1 MSTTSHVHP
10 RMTATEW
17 ALLLFL
23 SILWGGS
30 FFFNGVMV
38 RELPAPVIVAG
49 RLALAALILN
59 GVLGLRGQYLPL
71 TRATIPAF
79 LGMGLLN
86 NVIPFTLIVWGQ
98 GHIASGVA
106 AILNAT
112 TPLFSVILAH
122 LLTADEKM
130 TGRRVVGVLA
140 GIVGVAIMMGPA
152 ILHGLGA
159 SLLGELAV
167 LAAAISY
174 GFANVFGRRFRSLGV
189 TPLVS
194 ATGQVTA
201 SAAILVPIVLAT
213 EAPWTLPMPS
223 LATIGSLIAI
233 AALSTSLAYVIVFRI
248 LATAGATNLS
258 LVTLLVPVS
267 ALFLGAIFLHE
278 PIDSHQIIGILVIAI
293 GLAAID
299 GRLLDRLLG
308 TKQPK

>member
-1 MSTTSHVHP
+1 MSTPQLVHP
-10 RMTATEW
+10 RMTAIEW
-17 ALLLFL
+17 GLLLFL
-23 SILWGGS
+23 SLLWGGS
-30 FFFNGVMV
+30 FFFNGIMV
-38 RELPAPVIVAG
+38 RELPPSVIVAG
-49 RLALAALILN
+49 RVALAALILN
-59 GVLGLRGQYLPL
+59 GVLALRGQHLPL
-71 TRATIPAF
+71 SRPTIMAF

-122 LLTADEKM
+122 LMTTDEKM
-130 TGRRVVGVLA
+130 TGRRVIGVLA
-140 GIVGVAIMMGPA
+140 GIAGVAIMMGPA
-152 ILHGLGA
+152 ILNGLGA

-167 LAAAISY
+167 LGAALSY
-174 GFANVFGRRFRSLGV
+174 GFANVFGRRFRNLGIQ
-189 TPLVS
+189 PLVS

-201 SAAILVPIVLAT
+201 STVILLPIVLVT
-213 EAPWTLPMPS
+213 EAPWTIPMPS

-233 AALSTSLAYVIVFRI
+233 AALSTALAYAIFFRI

-267 ALFLGAIFLHE
+267 ALLLGAVFLNE
-278 PIDSHQIIGILVIAI
+278 PIDGHQIVGILVIAI

-299 GRLLDRLLG
+299 GRVLDLWPSISRF
-308 TKQPK
+308 K

>member
-1 MSTTSHVHP
+1 MSTTPLVYP

-17 ALLLFL
+17 GLLLFL
-23 SILWGGS
+23 SLLWGGS
-30 FFFNGVMV
+30 FFFNGIMV
-38 RELPAPVIVAG
+38 RDLPPAVIVAG
-49 RLALAALILN
+49 RVALAALILN
-59 GVLGLRGQYLPL
+59 GVLLIRGQYLPL
-71 TRATIPAF
+71 SRTTIPAF

-122 LLTADEKM
+122 LMTADEKM
-130 TGRRVVGVLA
+130 TGRRVIGVLA

-152 ILHGLGA
+152 ILDGLGA

-167 LAAAISY
+167 LGAAISY

-189 TPLVS
+189 TPLAS

-201 SAAILVPIVLAT
+201 STVILVPIVLAT
-213 EAPWTLPMPS
+213 AAPWTLPMPS
-223 LATIGSLIAI
+223 LATIGSLVAI
-233 AALSTSLAYVIVFRI
+233 AALSTALAYVIVFRI

-267 ALFLGAIFLHE
+267 ALFLGAVFLHE
-278 PIDSHQIIGILVIAI
+278 PVDSHQIVGILVIAV

-299 GRLLDRLLG
+299 GRIIDRL
-308 TKQPK
+308 QRRQDPK

>member
-1 MSTTSHVHP
+1 MSTTPLAHP

-17 ALLLFL
+17 GLLLFL
-23 SILWGGS
+23 SLLWGGS
-30 FFFNGVMV
+30 FFFNGIMV
-38 RELPAPVIVAG
+38 RDLPTPVIVAG
-49 RLALAALILN
+49 RVALAALILN
-59 GVLGLRGQYLPL
+59 GVLALRGQYLPL
-71 TRATIPAF
+71 TRATVPAF

-122 LLTADEKM
+122 LMTADEKM
-130 TGRRVVGVLA
+130 TGRRVIGVFA
-140 GIVGVAIMMGPA
+140 GIIGVGIMMGPA
-152 ILHGLGA
+152 ILNGLGA

-167 LAAAISY
+167 LGAAISY
-174 GFANVFGRRFRSLGV
+174 GFANVFGRRFRGLGV

-201 SAAILVPIVLAT
+201 SAAILVPIVLVT
-213 EAPWTLPMPS
+213 QAPWALPMPS
-223 LATIGSLIAI
+223 LATIGSLVAI
-233 AALSTSLAYVIVFRI
+233 AALSTALAYVIVFRI

-267 ALFLGAIFLHE
+267 ALFLGALFLHE
-278 PIDSHQIIGILVIAI
+278 PIDSHQIVGILVITI

-299 GRLLDRLLG
+299 GRLIDRFQKG
-308 TKQPK
+308 NH

>member
-1 MSTTSHVHP
+1 
-10 RMTATEW
+10 
-17 ALLLFL
+17 
-23 SILWGGS
+23 
-30 FFFNGVMV
+30 
-38 RELPAPVIVAG
+38 
-49 RLALAALILN
+49 
-59 GVLGLRGQYLPL
+59 
-71 TRATIPAF
+71 
-79 LGMGLLN
+79 MGLLN

-130 TGRRVVGVLA
+130 TGRRVIGVLA
-140 GIVGVAIMMGPA
+140 GIVGVGIMMGPA
-152 ILHGLGA
+152 ILNGLGA

-167 LAAAISY
+167 LGAAISY

-201 SAAILVPIVLAT
+201 SAVILVPVVLVT
-213 EAPWTLPMPS
+213 QAPWMLAMPS
-223 LATIGSLIAI
+223 LATIASLVAI
-233 AALSTSLAYVIVFRI
+233 AALSTALAYVIVFRI

-278 PIDSHQIIGILVIAI
+278 PIDSHQIVGILVIAI

-299 GRLLDRLLG
+299 GRLIDRFQKG
-308 TKQPK
+308 NR